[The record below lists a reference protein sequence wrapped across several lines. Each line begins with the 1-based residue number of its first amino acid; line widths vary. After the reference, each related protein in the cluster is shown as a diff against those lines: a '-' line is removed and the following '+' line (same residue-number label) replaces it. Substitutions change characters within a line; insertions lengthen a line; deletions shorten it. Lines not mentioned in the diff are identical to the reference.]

1 MKCIVVAFCIV
12 VSLSG
17 CPNTVFVVDSGLETA
32 IRFAIGKSFG
42 PLTTTD
48 LLELTSLDARSL
60 NIRSLQG
67 IEYCTN
73 LRWADFSGNNIS
85 DLTPLEPLG
94 LPTRASALEYL
105 NLKNNKIEDI
115 SSLAGL
121 LNIRWLSISGN
132 TVRDISPLVDN
143 ATNPERTTAG
153 FVLSL
158 DVASLSSS
166 SATSDLQALAAAGVT
181 VDAADVTT
189 GKSK

>member
-1 MKCIVVAFCIV
+1 MKCVVVAFCIV
-12 VSLSG
+12 VSLTG
-17 CPNTVFVVDSGLETA
+17 CPQTVFIVDSGLETA
-32 IRFAIGKSFG
+32 IRFTIGKSFG

-48 LLELTSLDARSL
+48 LLDVTTLDARSL

-67 IEYCTN
+67 IEHCTN
-73 LRWADFSGNNIS
+73 LRWVDLSGNQIG

-105 NLKNNKIEDI
+105 NLNNNKIEDV

-121 LNIRWLSISGN
+121 LNIRWLSIIGN
-132 TVRDISPLVDN
+132 QVRDISPLVEN
-143 ATNPERTTAG
+143 ATNPERTTVG

-166 SATSDLQALAAAGVT
+166 SATTDLQALAAAGVT
-181 VDAADVTT
+181 VDAADATKV
-189 GKSK
+189 KSN